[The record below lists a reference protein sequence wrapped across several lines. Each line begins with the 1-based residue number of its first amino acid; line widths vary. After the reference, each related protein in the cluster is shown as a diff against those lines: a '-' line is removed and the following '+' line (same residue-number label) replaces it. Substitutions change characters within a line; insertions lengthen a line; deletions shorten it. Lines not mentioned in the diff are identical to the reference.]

1 MRLVEAGNASKMN
14 ESLASCVIGM
24 LADGKTQDDIEL
36 KLNEILHIMPHDPGA
51 RSFTNWLFEQI
62 HIIHIQETM
71 IPQPAPMSHPVAVPH
86 PNGIPPY
93 GTYHSADMHSRQHPD
108 ILPHPMG
115 PPPFAQKTQPGQND
129 AHEAAAR
136 VTPWIRMM
144 IQSHEWVSSPP
155 EILHISDTVTERL
168 IAGHTQEQISSCLA
182 GFPFLNQATMTV
194 QQFAEKLF
202 QQLSFNDFYKRR
214 MAQGPGNAVPV

>member
-1 MRLVEAGNASKMN
+1 
-14 ESLASCVIGM
+14 
-24 LADGKTQDDIEL
+24 
-36 KLNEILHIMPHDPGA
+36 
-51 RSFTNWLFEQI
+51 
-62 HIIHIQETM
+62 
-71 IPQPAPMSHPVAVPH
+71 MSHPVAVPH
-86 PNGIPPY
+86 PNGTLPY
-93 GTYHSADMHSRQHPD
+93 GTYHPADMHSRQHPD
-108 ILPHPMG
+108 ILPHPTG

-155 EILHISDTVTERL
+155 EILHISDAVVERL
-168 IAGHTQEQISSCLA
+168 ITGHTQEQISSCLA

-214 MAQGPGNAVPV
+214 MAQGPRNAAPV